1 MIKRILFSAL
11 GAALITFGV
20 GFWVNGW
27 ILEGYNW
34 LWLAIPSFW
43 LSYQIFSRLFKVL
56 DILIGIVI
64 IDVIVILKTNGISF
78 PTL

>member
-1 MIKRILFSAL
+1 MIKSILFSAL

-20 GFWVNGW
+20 GFYVNSW
-27 ILEGYNW
+27 FLADYNW
-34 LWLAIPSFW
+34 LWLAIPAFW

-64 IDVIVILKTNGISF
+64 IAVIVILKTNGINL

>member
-1 MIKRILFSAL
+1 MIKSILFSAL

-20 GFWVNGW
+20 GFWVNSW
-27 ILEGYNW
+27 FLDGYNW
-34 LWLAIPSFW
+34 LWLAIPSFC

-64 IDVIVILKTNGISF
+64 IAVIVVLKTNGINL